1 LMTKEEKRLLNE
13 KQEPQRSISLGKH
26 GGRKQQKR
34 MSAPKIWPIHRKE
47 AKWAVKSKAGSHGLN
62 ESLPLLILIRDILQY
77 ANTSREAKLVLSEG
91 NVKVD
96 GQVRRE
102 HNFPVGLMD
111 VVEISK
117 LNQFYRILPVPKKGL
132 RPIPIGS
139 EEASYKLCQIENKV
153 TVKGGHLQ
161 INLHDGRNILIRT
174 ENPKTSPSELV
185 PYKTRDTLKLS
196 IPKQEILGHIPFK
209 EKNFAI
215 VIDGKNMGF
224 QGKIKEII
232 PRFGPHA
239 SVVSLEAPDGTI
251 FETALDYVFPVGE
264 SKPEIQ
270 LVEKLMES

>member
-1 LMTKEEKRLLNE
+1 M
-13 KQEPQRSISLGKH
+13 GKH

-34 MSAPKIWPIHRKE
+34 ISAPKIWPIHRKE
-47 AKWAVKSKAGSHGLN
+47 TKWVVKPRAGPHSAS
-62 ESLPLLILIRDILQY
+62 ESLPLMILIREILQY
-77 ANTSREAKLVLSEG
+77 SNTSSEAKLILSEG
-91 NVKVD
+91 NIKVD
-96 GQVRRE
+96 GQVRRD
-102 HNFPVGLMD
+102 HRFPVGLMD
-111 VVEISK
+111 VIEIPK
-117 LNQFYRILPVPKKGL
+117 LNQFYRILPVSKKGL
-132 RPIPIGS
+132 RPIPIGN
-139 EEASYKLCQIENKV
+139 EEASYKLCQITNKV

-174 ENPKTSPSELV
+174 ENPKASPSELV
-185 PYKTRDTLKLS
+185 PYKTRDALKLS
-196 IPKQEILGHIPFK
+196 IPDQEIIGHIPFK

-215 VIDGKNMGF
+215 VIAGKNMGF

-270 LVEKLMES
+270 LVEKALES

>member
-1 LMTKEEKRLLNE
+1 
-13 KQEPQRSISLGKH
+13 LGKH

-34 MSAPKIWPIHRKE
+34 ISAPKFWPIHRKQT
-47 AKWAVKSKAGSHGLN
+47 KWIVKPRAGPHSAE
-62 ESLPLLILIRDILQY
+62 ESLPLMLFIREILQY
-77 ANTSREAKLVLSEG
+77 SNTSREAKLILSEG
-91 NVKVD
+91 NIKVD
-96 GQVRRE
+96 GKVRRD
-102 HNFPVGLMD
+102 HKFPVGLMD
-111 VVEISK
+111 VVEIPK
-117 LNQFYRILPVPKKGL
+117 LGKFYRVLPVPKKGL

-139 EEASYKLCQIENKV
+139 EEASYKLCQIRNMV

-161 INLHDGRNILIRT
+161 INLHDGRNILLRT
-174 ENPKTSPSELV
+174 DNPKASPKELI

-196 IPKQEILGHIPFK
+196 IPDQQVLGHIPLK
-209 EKNFAI
+209 EENFAI

-264 SKPEIQ
+264 IKPEIQ
-270 LVEKLMES
+270 LSEKVLES